1 MKISLPDM
9 KCFQEFVLEKKH
21 DDKFLQVLFILVSVQ
36 INAGYYKNP
45 YSSQNIKKCEP
56 NCHSL

>member
-1 MKISLPDM
+1 M